1 MVLVSTHGY
10 LTELSMNTRVLA
22 SGVALVALLSG
33 AALADLAPPPVPVA
47 RPAPPPTASATA
59 PVVKTGYKAV
69 EIASGLDHPWSL
81 AFLPDGSI
89 LVTERKGAL
98 RVIRDGKLVAQPIAG
113 VPPIHT
119 GRQAGLF
126 DVVLHPKFAEN
137 QVLYL
142 TYASGTR
149 EANATRVARAR
160 FDGKALSDLKVIFEA
175 KPLKDTSAHYGARMA
190 FLRDGTFVLTIGD
203 GFEYRESAQDPS
215 SHLGKNVRLNDDGTV
230 PADNPYRSV
239 KGAALGLYSTGHRN
253 QQGLAYDPVTDV
265 LYETEHGAQGG
276 DELNV
281 IEPGRNYGWPLV
293 TYGRDY
299 SGAQI
304 SPFTSRRGLEEP
316 VVQWTPSIAPSGTT
330 VYRGDKF
337 PAWNGDVFVGA
348 LAKKHVRRVDLD
360 ANGRVVGESQLLT
373 ELGLRIRDV
382 RTSPDG
388 FLYVTTD
395 EDSGKVFRIEP
406 SN

>member
-1 MVLVSTHGY
+1 
-10 LTELSMNTRVLA
+10 
-22 SGVALVALLSG
+22 
-33 AALADLAPPPVPVA
+33 
-47 RPAPPPTASATA
+47 
-59 PVVKTGYKAV
+59 
-69 EIASGLDHPWSL
+69 
-81 AFLPDGSI
+81 LPDGAI

-98 RVIRDGKLVAQPIAG
+98 RIIRDGKLVAQPVAG
-113 VPPIHT
+113 VPAVHI
-119 GRQAGLF
+119 RSQAGLF

-215 SHLGKNVRLNDDGTV
+215 SHLGKTVRLNDDGTV

-253 QQGLAYDPVTDV
+253 QQGLAYDPMTDV

-373 ELGLRIRDV
+373 ELGARIRDV
-382 RTSPDG
+382 RTGPDG
-388 FLYVTTD
+388 YLYVTTD
-395 EDSGKVFRIEP
+395 DDNGKVFRIEP
-406 SN
+406 AN

>member
-1 MVLVSTHGY
+1 
-10 LTELSMNTRVLA
+10 MNTRVLA
-22 SGVALVALLSG
+22 SGVALAALLSA

-81 AFLPDGSI
+81 AFLPDGAI

-98 RVIRDGKLVAQPIAG
+98 RIIRDGKLVAQPVAG
-113 VPPIHT
+113 VPAVHT
-119 GRQAGLF
+119 GSQAGLF
-126 DVVLHPKFAEN
+126 DVVLHPKFNEN
-137 QVLYL
+137 RVIYL

-160 FDGKALSDLKVIFEA
+160 FDGNSLGELKVIFEA
-175 KPLKDTSAHYGARMA
+175 KPLKDTNNHYGARMA

-203 GFEYRESAQDPS
+203 GFEYRERAQDLS
-215 SHLGKNVRLNDDGTV
+215 SHLGKTVRLNDDGSV
-230 PADNPYRSV
+230 PADNPYLD
-239 KGAALGLYSTGHRN
+239 KPGAARGLYTIGHRN
-253 QQGLAYDPVTDV
+253 QQGLAHDPVTDV

-373 ELGLRIRDV
+373 ELGARIRDV
-382 RTSPDG
+382 RTGPDG
-388 FLYVTTD
+388 YLYVTTD
-395 EDSGKVFRIEP
+395 DDNGKVFRIEP
-406 SN
+406 AN

>member
-1 MVLVSTHGY
+1 
-10 LTELSMNTRVLA
+10 MNTRVLA
-22 SGVALVALLSG
+22 SGVALAALLSG
-33 AALADLAPPPVPVA
+33 TALADLAPPPVPVA

-59 PVVKTGYKAV
+59 PVVKTGYKVV

-98 RVIRDGKLVAQPIAG
+98 RVIRDGKLVAQPVAG
-113 VPPIHT
+113 VPAVHT
-119 GRQAGLF
+119 GSQAGLF
-126 DVVLHPKFAEN
+126 DIVLHPKYAEN
-137 QVLYL
+137 GIVYL

-149 EANATRVARAR
+149 SANALRVARAR
-160 FDGKALSDLKVIFEA
+160 FDGKALSNLQVIFEA
-175 KPLKDTSAHYGARMA
+175 APLKDTNNHYGARMV

-203 GFEYRESAQDPS
+203 GFEYRERAQDLS
-215 SHLGKNVRLNDDGTV
+215 SHLGKTVRLNDDGSV
-230 PADNPYRSV
+230 PTDNPYLN
-239 KGAALGLYSTGHRN
+239 KQGAARGLYSIGHRN

-265 LYETEHGAQGG
+265 LFETEHGALGG

-293 TYGRDY
+293 SYGRDY

-348 LAKKHVRRVDLD
+348 LVKKHVRRVDLD

-373 ELGLRIRDV
+373 ELGQRIRDV

-388 FLYVTTD
+388 YLYVTTD
-395 EDSGKVFRIEP
+395 DDKGKVLRLEP